1 MTPNIIDT
9 HVDFHEVRSEPG
21 KLVFDYKQDIPDDFL
36 SVLNKTKVESTAERA
51 GEFMHVAAIPVVV
64 HEKWLREGFDCT
76 KAPIR
81 ETLKKLR
88 NEHLDDFIVT
98 NKRV

>member
-1 MTPNIIDT
+1 MTPHIIDT

-36 SVLNKTKVESTAERA
+36 SVLNETKVESTNARE

-76 KAPIR
+76 KAPIK
-81 ETLKKLR
+81 ETVKKLKA
-88 NEHLDDFIVT
+88 EHLDAFLVT